1 VIVVVGLSHREA
13 PLDVRERLAID
24 GEGIAELLR
33 ALLQRPAIREALCV
47 STCNRIEVY
56 AVGQQDSDEHTLAAA
71 EAVRHALIELAGNQ
85 GAAQGVGPYLRTH
98 VRRDAVL
105 HLFRV
110 ASSLDSLVVGEP
122 QILGQ
127 VRDAL
132 EMAKAAGSIGKY
144 LDRATNRAL
153 HVAKRVRSETAIGE
167 GQVSVASVAVDLARQ
182 IFGELTGRTALL
194 IGAGEMAE
202 GAAKLLVK
210 AGAKLLVVNRSL
222 ERARQ
227 LALEFGGGARPWE
240 ELAAALVQADVVIA
254 STSAKVFVVTRAMVA
269 KAMKARRGRS
279 LFFIDI
285 AVPRDVD
292 PAVND
297 IDNVYLYDIDNLS
310 NLVAESMQGRR
321 AEAERAEALVQH
333 EVRVFE
339 TWTETL
345 GVTATIVALRAKVR
359 AALAAEVDRTLTG
372 RLKHLTDADRKALE
386 TMIDAAVN
394 KLLHTPTSRIKALAA
409 DPRGDDLVKA
419 VHHLFDLADAVRDID
434 AAQKPDSP
442 ANEGENPADPEEPA
456 RRGQGSTPVAAGSE
470 GVTLAL
476 PGGRETLGR

>member
-1 VIVVVGLSHREA
+1 LIVVVGLSHREA
-13 PLDVRERLAID
+13 PLEVRERLAVD
-24 GEGIAELLR
+24 GEGIAALLR
-33 ALLQRPAIREALCV
+33 ALLDRPAIREALCV

-56 AVGQQDSDEHTLAAA
+56 AVGQQDSPEHALAAA
-71 EAVRHALIELAGNQ
+71 EAVQSALVDMAGRD
-85 GAAQGVGPYLRTH
+85 GADDITRYLKTH
-98 VRRDAVL
+98 VRREAVL

-132 EMAKAAGSIGKY
+132 ETAKAAGSIGKY

-153 HVAKRVRSETAIGE
+153 HVAKRVRTETAIGE

-182 IFGELTGRTALL
+182 IFGELGGRTALL
-194 IGAGEMAE
+194 VGAGEMAE

-210 AGAKLLVVNRSL
+210 AGAKLLVVNRSP

-227 LALEFGGGARPWE
+227 LALEFNGASRPWE
-240 ELAAALVQADVVIA
+240 ELAAAMVQADVVIA
-254 STSAKVFVVTRAMVA
+254 STSAKGFVVTRATA
-269 KAMKARRGRS
+269 AQAMKARRGRS

-321 AEAERAEALVQH
+321 VEAERAEALVQH
-333 EVRVFE
+333 EANVFE
-339 TWTETL
+339 SWTETL

-359 AALAAEVDRTLTG
+359 ASLAAEVERTLTG
-372 RLKHLTDADRKALE
+372 RLKHLTDADKKALE
-386 TMIDAAVN
+386 TMTDAAVN
-394 KLLHTPTSRIKALAA
+394 KLLHVPTSRIKALAS
-409 DPRGDDLVKA
+409 DPRGDELVKA
-419 VHHLFDLADAVRDID
+419 LHHLFDLGDAVREID
-434 AAQKPDSP
+434 AAQTADGST
-442 ANEGENPADPEEPA
+442 AHGETDDRAPRA
-456 RRGQGSTPVAAGSE
+456 QGSTPAPGGDVPPLVSE
-470 GVTLAL
+470 R
-476 PGGRETLGR
+476 GRETAGR

>member
-1 VIVVVGLSHREA
+1 MIVVVGLSHREA
-13 PLDVRERLAID
+13 PLEIRERLAVEGD
-24 GEGIAELLR
+24 GVAGLLR
-33 ALLQRPAIREALCV
+33 ALVRSPAIREALCV

-56 AVGQQDSDEHTLAAA
+56 AVGQQDSDEHVFAAA
-71 EAVRHALIELAGNQ
+71 EAVQTALVELAGRN
-85 GAAQGVGPYLRTH
+85 GSQGVVPYLRTH

-110 ASSLDSLVVGEP
+110 ASSLDSLVIGEP

-132 EMAKAAGSIGKY
+132 ETAKAAGSIGKY

-182 IFGELTGRTALL
+182 IFGELSGRTALL
-194 IGAGEMAE
+194 VGAGEMAE

-210 AGAKLLVVNRSL
+210 AGAKLLVVNRSP

-227 LALEFGGGARPWE
+227 LALDFGGASRPWE
-240 ELAAALVQADVVIA
+240 ELDAALVQADVVIA
-254 STSAKVFVVTRAMVA
+254 STSAKGFVVTRAMVG

-310 NLVAESMQGRR
+310 NIVAESMQGRR
-321 AEAERAEALVQH
+321 AEAERAESLVQH
-333 EVRVFE
+333 EANVFE

-359 AALAAEVDRTLTG
+359 ASLAAEVERTLTG
-372 RLKHLTDADRKALE
+372 RLKHLTESDRKALE

-394 KLLHTPTSRIKALAA
+394 KLLHTPTSRIKALAS

-419 VHHLFDLADAVRDID
+419 LHHLFDLTEAVREID
-434 AAQKPDSP
+434 AAKAPDASR
-442 ANEGENPADPEEPA
+442 NEDDKGTGQAAPL
-456 RRGQGSTPVAAGSE
+456 GQGSSPPAASGDIVPLTSARE
-470 GVTLAL
+470 
-476 PGGRETLGR
+476 RETMGR

>member
-1 VIVVVGLSHREA
+1 LIVVVGLSHREA
-13 PLDVRERLAID
+13 PLEIRERLAVD
-24 GEGIAELLR
+24 GDGVGALLR
-33 ALLQRPAIREALCV
+33 ALLQCPAIREAFCV

-56 AVGQQDSDEHTLAAA
+56 AVGEKDSDEHALAAA
-71 EAVRHALIELAGNQ
+71 EAVQRALVDLAGQN
-85 GAAQGVGPYLRTH
+85 GAEVIAPYLKTH

-110 ASSLDSLVVGEP
+110 TASLDSLVVGEP

-132 EMAKAAGSIGKY
+132 ETAKSAGSIGKY

-167 GQVSVASVAVDLARQ
+167 GQVSISSVAVDLARQ

-194 IGAGEMAE
+194 VGAGEMAE
-202 GAAKLLVK
+202 AAAKLLVK
-210 AGAKLLVVNRSL
+210 AGAKLLVVNRSF

-227 LALEFGGGARPWE
+227 LALDFGGGARPWE

-254 STSAKVFVVTRAMVA
+254 STSAKAFVITRSMVA

-297 IDNVYLYDIDNLS
+297 IDNVYIYDIDNLS

-321 AEAERAEALVQH
+321 AEAERAEKLVEH
-333 EVRVFE
+333 EANLFE

-359 AALAAEVDRTLTG
+359 ASLAAEVERTLTG
-372 RLKHLTDADRKALE
+372 RLKHLADADRKALE

-394 KLLHTPTSRIKALAA
+394 KLLHTPTSRIKAMAA

-419 VHHLFDLADAVRDID
+419 VHHLFDLTEAVREID
-434 AAQKPDSP
+434 AAQTADTASKAEQTS
-442 ANEGENPADPEEPA
+442 ADPGASAGRTQGAAPA
-456 RRGQGSTPVAAGSE
+456 GASGDVAAPAGLRE
-470 GVTLAL
+470 
-476 PGGRETLGR
+476 RETFGR

>member
-1 VIVVVGLSHREA
+1 LIVVVGLSHREA
-13 PLDVRERLAID
+13 PLEVRERLAIEAD
-24 GEGIAELLR
+24 GVAGLLR
-33 ALLQRPAIREALCV
+33 GLLSCPAIREALCV
-47 STCNRIEVY
+47 STCNRIEIY
-56 AVGQQDSDEHTLAAA
+56 AVGQQDSDEHTRAAV
-71 EAVRHALIELAGNQ
+71 EAVQNALVELAGRN
-85 GAAQGVGPYLRTH
+85 GAEGIVPYLKTH

-110 ASSLDSLVVGEP
+110 AASLDSLVVGEP

-127 VRDAL
+127 MREAL
-132 EMAKAAGSIGKY
+132 ETAKTAGGIGKY

-153 HVAKRVRSETAIGE
+153 HVAKRVRTETAIGE
-167 GQVSVASVAVDLARQ
+167 GQMSIASVAVDLARQ

-194 IGAGEMAE
+194 VGAGEMAE

-210 AGAKLLVVNRSL
+210 AGAKLLVVNRSP

-227 LALEFGGGARPWE
+227 LALEFGGGSRPWE
-240 ELAAALVQADVVIA
+240 ELATALVDADVVIA
-254 STSAKVFVVTRAMVA
+254 STSAKGFVVTRATVG

-285 AVPRDVD
+285 AVPRDID

-321 AEAERAEALVQH
+321 AEAERAEELVQH
-333 EVRVFE
+333 EANAFG

-359 AALAAEVDRTLTG
+359 ASLAAEVERTLTG
-372 RLKHLTDADRKALE
+372 RLKHLADGDRKALE
-386 TMIDAAVN
+386 TMVDAAVN
-394 KLLHTPTSRIKALAA
+394 KLLHTPTTRIKALAA

-419 VHHLFDLADAVRDID
+419 IHHLFDLADTVRDIEAAQANDPPAKEEETSSPDAPATRAPAGASPGASSD
-434 AAQKPDSP
+434 AAKL
-442 ANEGENPADPEEPA
+442 ADVRE
-456 RRGQGSTPVAAGSE
+456 RGTF
-470 GVTLAL
+470 
-476 PGGRETLGR
+476 GR

>member
-1 VIVVVGLSHREA
+1 LIVVVGLSHREA
-13 PLDVRERLAID
+13 PLEVRERLAVD
-24 GEGIAELLR
+24 GDGVAELLR
-33 ALLQRPAIREALCV
+33 ALLRRPAIREALCI

-56 AVGQQDSDEHTLAAA
+56 AVGQQDSDEHTFAAV
-71 EAVRHALIELAGNQ
+71 EDVQSVLVELAGRS
-85 GAAQGVGPYLRTH
+85 GAADVTSYFKTH
-98 VRRDAVL
+98 VRREAVL

-110 ASSLDSLVVGEP
+110 AASLDSLVVGEP

-132 EMAKAAGSIGKY
+132 EMAKTTGCIGKY

-153 HVAKRVRSETAIGE
+153 HVAKRVRTETAIGE

-182 IFGELTGRTALL
+182 IFGELSGRTALL
-194 IGAGEMAE
+194 VGAGEMAE
-202 GAAKLLVK
+202 GAAKQLVK
-210 AGAKLLVVNRSL
+210 AGAKLLVVNRSP

-227 LALEFGGGARPWE
+227 LALEFGGAARPWE
-240 ELAAALVQADVVIA
+240 ELSSALVQADVVIA
-254 STSAKVFVVTRAMVA
+254 STSAKAFVITRPLAVQ
-269 KAMKARRGRS
+269 AMKARRGRS

-292 PAVND
+292 PEVND

-333 EVRVFE
+333 EVNVFE

-359 AALAAEVDRTLTG
+359 ASLAAEVERTLTG
-372 RLKHLTDADRKALE
+372 RLKHLSDTDKKALE

-394 KLLHTPTSRIKALAA
+394 KLLHLPTSRIKALAA
-409 DPRGDDLVKA
+409 DPQGDDLVKA
-419 VHHLFDLADAVRDID
+419 VHHLFDLTEAVKEID
-434 AAQKPDSP
+434 AAQATESP
-442 ANEGENPADPEEPA
+442 VKVEDHAPKEELA
-456 RRGQGSTPVAAGSE
+456 TRVAAAPAPAG
-470 GVTLAL
+470 GDVVKLASAR
-476 PGGRETLGR
+476 GRETLGR

>member
-13 PLDVRERLAID
+13 PLDVREHLAID

-33 ALLQRPAIREALCV
+33 TLLQRPAIREALCV

-71 EAVRHALIELAGNQ
+71 EAVRHALIELAGKH
-85 GAAQGVGPYLRTH
+85 GAQGVGPYLRTH

-227 LALEFGGGARPWE
+227 LALEFGGGALPWE

-333 EVRVFE
+333 EARVFE

-359 AALAAEVDRTLTG
+359 ASLAAEVERTLTG
-372 RLKHLTDADRKALE
+372 RLKHLTDTDRKALE

-434 AAQKPDSP
+434 AAQTPDSP
-442 ANEGENPADPEEPA
+442 AKGETPADPEEPA
-456 RRGQGSTPVAAGSE
+456 RCGQGSTPVTAGSDV
-470 GVTLAL
+470 VTLAL

>member
-13 PLDVRERLAID
+13 PLEVRERLAVD
-24 GEGIAELLR
+24 GEGVPELLR
-33 ALLQRPAIREALCV
+33 ALLRRPAIREAFCI
-47 STCNRIEVY
+47 STCNRIEIY
-56 AVGQQDSDEHTLAAA
+56 AVCQQDSDQHTLAAA
-71 EAVRHALIELAGNQ
+71 EEVQNVLVELAGRSS
-85 GAAQGVGPYLRTH
+85 GADIGPYLKKH
-98 VRRDAVL
+98 LRRDAIL

-110 ASSLDSLVVGEP
+110 ASSLDSLVLGEP

-132 EMAKAAGSIGKY
+132 DMAKAAGAIGKY

-194 IGAGEMAE
+194 VGAGEMAE
-202 GAAKLLVK
+202 GAAKQLVK
-210 AGAKLLVVNRSL
+210 AGAKLLVVNRSS
-222 ERARQ
+222 ERGRQ
-227 LALEFGGGARPWE
+227 LALEFGGTAHPWE
-240 ELAAALVQADVVIA
+240 ELSSALVQADVVVT
-254 STSAKVFVVTRAMVA
+254 STSAKAFVITRALTV

-292 PAVND
+292 PEVND

-333 EVRVFE
+333 EANVFE

-359 AALAAEVDRTLTG
+359 ASLAAEVERTLAG
-372 RLKHLTDADRKALE
+372 RLKHLADTEKKALE

-409 DPRGDDLVKA
+409 DPRGDDLIKA
-419 VHHLFDLADAVRDID
+419 LHQLFDLTETVKEIELAQTPQSPVRAEDGPSDADEFQAPKATPGPPNGDVVKLVSAR
-434 AAQKPDSP
+434 
-442 ANEGENPADPEEPA
+442 EREP
-456 RRGQGSTPVAAGSE
+456 
-470 GVTLAL
+470 
-476 PGGRETLGR
+476 LGR

>member
-1 VIVVVGLSHREA
+1 MH
-13 PLDVRERLAID
+13 
-24 GEGIAELLR
+24 
-33 ALLQRPAIREALCV
+33 PAIREALCV
-47 STCNRIEVY
+47 STCNRIEIY
-56 AVGQQDSDEHTLAAA
+56 AVGRKDSEEQTLAAA
-71 EAVRHALIELAGNQ
+71 EAVQSALVELAGRN
-85 GAAQGVGPYLRTH
+85 GADDIVPYLKTH
-98 VRRDAVL
+98 LRRDAVL

-110 ASSLDSLVVGEP
+110 ASSLDSLVIGEP

-132 EMAKAAGSIGKY
+132 ETAKTAGSIGKY

-182 IFGELTGRTALL
+182 IFGELEGRTALL

-210 AGAKLLVVNRSL
+210 AGAKLLVVNRSPD
-222 ERARQ
+222 RARQ
-227 LALEFGGGARPWE
+227 LALEFGGSSRPWQ
-240 ELAAALVQADVVIA
+240 ELATALVETDVVIA
-254 STSAKVFVVTRAMVA
+254 STSAKGFVVTRSMVTQ
-269 KAMKARRGRS
+269 AMKARRGRS

-297 IDNVYLYDIDNLS
+297 LDNVYLYDIDNLS

-321 AEAERAEALVQH
+321 AEAERAEALVEH
-333 EVRVFE
+333 EAKVFE
-339 TWTETL
+339 SWTETL

-359 AALAAEVDRTLTG
+359 ASLAAEVERTLTG
-372 RLKHLTDADRKALE
+372 RLKHLADADRKALE

-394 KLLHTPTSRIKALAA
+394 KLLHTPTSRIKSMAA
-409 DPRGDDLVKA
+409 DPRGDELVKA
-419 VHHLFDLADAVRDID
+419 VHHLFDLNEAVREID
-434 AAQKPDSP
+434 AAQAGDASTNADSP
-442 ANEGENPADPEEPA
+442 PNEEERPAEPEETESSREHA
-456 RRGQGSTPVAAGSE
+456 TPTEAAGDVALG
-470 GVTLAL
+470 GVR
-476 PGGRETLGR
+476 GRETLGR

>member
-1 VIVVVGLSHREA
+1 LIVVVGLSHREA
-13 PLDVRERLAID
+13 PLEVRERLAIE
-24 GEGIAELLR
+24 GEGVAGLLR
-33 ALLQRPAIREALCV
+33 ALVHHPSIREALCV
-47 STCNRIEVY
+47 STCNRIEIY
-56 AVGQQDSDEHTLAAA
+56 AVGQQDSDEHMLAAA
-71 EAVRHALIELAGNQ
+71 EAVQSALLELACRN
-85 GAAQGVGPYLRTH
+85 GAEGVAPYLRTH

-127 VRDAL
+127 MRDAL
-132 EMAKAAGSIGKY
+132 DAAKAAGSIGKY

-153 HVAKRVRSETAIGE
+153 HVAKRVRTETAIGE
-167 GQVSVASVAVDLARQ
+167 GQVSVASIAVDLARQ
-182 IFGELTGRTALL
+182 IFGELAGRTALL
-194 IGAGEMAE
+194 VGAGEMAE

-210 AGAKLLVVNRSL
+210 AGAKLLVVNRSP

-227 LALEFGGGARPWE
+227 LALEFGGSARPWE

-254 STSAKVFVVTRAMVA
+254 STSAKAFVVSRATVA

-321 AEAERAEALVQH
+321 AQAERAEVMVEH
-333 EVRVFE
+333 EAKVFE

-359 AALAAEVDRTLTG
+359 ASLAAEVERTLTG
-372 RLKHLTDADRKALE
+372 RLKHLVDADRKALE

-394 KLLHTPTSRIKALAA
+394 KLLHTPTSRIKALAS
-409 DPRGDDLVKA
+409 DPEGEELVKA
-419 VHHLFDLADAVRDID
+419 VHHLFDLTDAVREID
-434 AAQKPDSP
+434 AAQATPSP
-442 ANEGENPADPEEPA
+442 AKEEESAATEAVPRA
-456 RRGQGSTPVAAGSE
+456 QGATSAATGSDVA
-470 GVTLAL
+470 TLGDVRA
-476 PGGRETLGR
+476 RETLGR